1 MTSTIGVNYGDS
13 IIANP
18 TLKTEN
24 KGETGA
30 QGIQGPPGATL
41 YYGETFATTGTVTL
55 TDTNW
60 NDMSDLT
67 WTSGDKHEDITID
80 TSNGKISV
88 PVSNFY
94 DVSFFLNISSNTNA
108 NISVGIIKGN
118 AATPENDD
126 ISQIFVTS
134 GKKSMVYV
142 QSTLALGSTTPV
154 KPYIKTDANANLT
167 VVNVRFALTALVGA
181 DIADFITDDS
191 VADISASVGDE
202 VKFYNTIYNVDDTSS
217 NKKLIPAKL
226 NVSKSYITNNGLNVN
241 QSREYKFQNA
251 NGTDLIS
258 ISTVGNTTIHKNFD
272 VNNKFTVAS
281 STGNTVISGTLET
294 IGNTSM
300 NNNLTVGGTTTFNGT
315 LDVSGNTSLNN
326 ADFKI
331 KNNVGTEKF
340 SVAAASGN
348 TVIQGTLSSI
358 GEFKVNNNF
367 TVNSN
372 GNVTIPGTLDVTGQT
387 TVQNLTTTG
396 TTTIG
401 PNTYPSI
408 KGDAGKFLKTDGA
421 GVLSWDTP
429 TDTLYTAGTGLNLTG
444 TTFSINSSLNNLSD
458 VVISNPQSAGQVLI
472 YDDAQDKFV
481 NKLVTG
487 GTNVTVTSAD
497 GSITISSHDTLYTA
511 GTGLNLNGT
520 EFSIKNSE
528 ITTVGILDNLTVTGT
543 TTLNGGLSLDNF
555 TVSDTSGNTTIGGT
569 LNVTGNTTLGTTIL
583 GTTTTGSLSSG
594 NFQSTGTGTFTGSIT
609 AAGASLSENVSMTKN
624 LTVNGTSSFKNT
636 TITGTFGV
644 TENSSFDKNLSVGDN
659 LTVSENFFIIGGGL
673 RFTDS
678 GNVPDYTIDCFAK
691 TDGVRLPVGTTGQRP
706 TNNLGVIRFNTS
718 LSKYEGYDGAAWK
731 SFGDLGN
738 TTHGS
743 FVTIDNNGNIDFKT
757 DNSRRLLLS
766 KAGKLTFYTSGLET
780 LFIDTDI
787 TTNFP
792 TGINDYKTYVDNT
805 VPITASGASQKS
817 RLVGNLLVSQTVLT
831 NELKSDNISSKT
843 GTIGSVT
850 FDANGS
856 VSGLTNLNLGG
867 GITTTG
873 NVNATKG
880 IFTSDVSGVKGT
892 FTGEVSGT
900 KGTFTSLDLSDGNI
914 EKAGNVELD
923 SISASDGNSISINS
937 NWTAAG
943 QTCTDLGTVTT
954 VDIDGGT
961 MDNVSIGSVTPG
973 TGKFTTLTGV
983 DATFS
988 SSLKIP
994 VVNGG
999 TSQATANDE
1008 GKLRYNKATSKI
1020 QIVKSEGANYFW
1032 TDIESVVNNN
1042 NGGGGGGGGVGTA
1055 TSVADTDGDTTITFE
1070 DSSLP
1075 GGRDTIE
1082 FLIGQ
1087 GSRTTKD
1094 NSFKVATMDQTGLQ
1108 IGTSV
1113 TNPDGVDR
1121 TVKADDFSIP
1131 DPSADNAS
1139 LSLGDLMGP
1148 PKAISG
1154 LSVTNSS
1161 VDISASFTPVTLYNI
1176 GFITTKVPVILALKV
1191 KFENTTD
1198 TNTLIPTSGT
1208 HFSITGVNYETLNK
1222 IVFSKQVGNNGVT
1235 GTTYTFYNLNL
1246 IQGKEYKITLGY
1258 TNNHSEIK
1266 AITDGNNTLAQAQA
1280 PDTIA
1285 NVIFTEPTTA
1295 NGSTSTTVY
1304 NESNTPKVSFS
1315 WTQPLPRSGS
1325 LSGYD
1330 VTYQAV
1336 GTSLN
1341 TLDYSANVYT
1351 TTATAGATSINIT
1364 NNVKYGTKYKVKIRA
1379 SNDAGATGTYSEE
1392 FTSAA
1397 FTKVPNRPSS
1407 TSITLTLRNSST
1419 VSYTGTSLNGFYYY
1433 DGNTFTTGS
1442 GYLFNSTQFGNNIEF
1457 YTNAI
1462 KVVENLRLTN
1472 TIRDSPGTWTITGKV
1487 VKGALEDEKVH
1498 TISAYG
1504 YATDVNFTGSATSNN
1519 NSDIVFSGNLTTDTD
1534 KFWPIMNINTFYLK
1548 FKNTMAT
1555 IGNGTITLKVDA
1567 TLDTTGTLNFSVDTL
1582 NTVPTINSTKSVKMS
1597 ATATH
1602 DFNCGLA
1609 NLKAETGC
1617 EFLFTT
1623 TIQNLATNADKY
1635 YRNDRK
1641 QLLIS
1646 NPDTTNRTVRVN
1658 DITYGKNDAANSG
1671 NQIVY
1676 TNKDVDVRLS
1686 TANKIGLTYFTL
1698 TAYNIKGSSNTTVSM
1713 KIYSDNNSRS
1723 NTTNRVSSGTYASTF
1738 QFYGSQVFT
1747 PSVTTDSTSLVVTA
1761 DAGKFY
1767 IGGVAHKTLTVL
1779 RGTTY
1784 TFNVSDNS
1792 NSTHVLRFSTTAN
1805 GTHGG
1810 GSLYTTGVSNA
1821 NNPGTAGATVT
1832 LAIANSAPDI
1842 LYYYCTAHSG
1852 MGGMIIVRSSVSSP
1866 FSHTQALGSNEML
1879 LVNGLYES
1887 FNNTYYIDYSNH
1899 NTGLTNATTNL
1910 TGHTGVNIGGT
1921 NYLFATF
1928 TLTPSGTWSAATS
1941 TLNLTIQNK
1950 SGFSRTSG
1958 TVAEDGLLLYIWLP
1972 SAHYTGKYYWYNANA
1987 PFDREDSFTT
1997 NTDAQ
2002 RKAGLIPILNSRST
2016 SGGNLVYSCSIP
2028 ANTTKESTVH
2038 VRIGLKSDNG
2048 NVKKFSGITLSGS

>member
-1 MTSTIGVNYGDS
+1 MTSTTGVNYGDS

-18 TLKTEN
+18 SLKTEN

-67 WTSGDKHEDITID
+67 WTSGDKHEDITVD

-108 NISVGIIKGN
+108 NISIGIIKGN
-118 AATPENDD
+118 ATTPENDD
-126 ISQIFVTS
+126 ISQIFVTA

-154 KPYIKTDANANLT
+154 KPYIKTDTNANLT
-167 VVNVRFALTALVGA
+167 VVNTRFALIALVGA

-191 VADISASVGDE
+191 VNDITASVGGE
-202 VKFYNTIYNVDDTSS
+202 VKFYNTIYNVDDNTSD
-217 NKKLIPAKL
+217 KKLIPAKL

-241 QSREYKFQNA
+241 QSREFKFQNA
-251 NGTDLIS
+251 NGTDLVS

-281 STGNTVISGTLET
+281 STGNTVISGSLET
-294 IGNTSM
+294 TGTSTL
-300 NNNLTVGGTTTFNGT
+300 NNNLTVGGSTSLNGT

-331 KNNVGTEKF
+331 KNNIGTEKF

-367 TVNSN
+367 TVDSN
-372 GNVTIPGTLDVTGQT
+372 GDVTIPGTLGVTGQT

-429 TDTLYTAGTGLNLTG
+429 TDTQYTAGTGLNLTG
-444 TTFSINSSLNNLSD
+444 TTFSINSSLNNLND

-481 NKLVTG
+481 NKLVTA

-497 GSITISSHDTLYTA
+497 GSITISSQDTLYTA

-528 ITTVGILDNLTVTGT
+528 ITSVGTLDNLTVTGT
-543 TTLNGGLSLDNF
+543 TTLNGGLTLDNF

-569 LNVTGNTTLGTTIL
+569 LNVTGDTTLGTTTL
-583 GTTTTGSLSSG
+583 GTTTSGALSSG
-594 NFQSTGTGTFTGSIT
+594 NFQSSGTGTFAGSIT
-609 AAGASLSENVSMTKN
+609 AAGASLSENVSMAKK

-636 TITGTFGV
+636 TVTGTFGV

-691 TDGVRLPVGTTGQRP
+691 TDGVRLPVGTSAQRP

-718 LSKYEGYDGAAWK
+718 LSKYEGYDGTVWK

-743 FVTIDNNGNIDFKT
+743 FVTIDNNGNVDFKT
-757 DNSRRLLLS
+757 DNTRRLLLS

-780 LFIDTDI
+780 LYIDTDV

-805 VPITASGASQKS
+805 VPITAPGASQKS

-843 GTIGSVT
+843 GTIGTVT

-856 VSGLTNLNLGG
+856 VAGLTNLNIGG
-867 GITTTG
+867 GLTTTG

-880 IFTSDVSGVKGT
+880 IFTGDVSGVKGT
-892 FTGEVSGT
+892 FTGEVSGS
-900 KGTFTSLDLSDGNI
+900 KGTFTDID
-914 EKAGNVELD
+914 VD
-923 SISASDGNSISINS
+923 SISAKGGNSISINS
-937 NWTAAG
+937 NWSAAG

-954 VDIDGGT
+954 VDINGGT

-973 TGKFTTLTGV
+973 SGKFTTLTGV

-999 TSQATANDE
+999 ASQATANDE
-1008 GKLRYNKATSKI
+1008 GKLRYNQATSKI
-1020 QIVKSEGANYFW
+1020 QIVKAEGANYFW
-1032 TDIESVVNNN
+1032 TDIESTIVNN
-1042 NGGGGGGGGVGTA
+1042 NGGGGGGGGGTA

-1070 DSSLP
+1070 DPSLP
-1075 GGRDTIE
+1075 GARDTIE

-1131 DPSADNAS
+1131 DPNANNTN

-1198 TNTLIPTSGT
+1198 TTTLIPTTGT

-1222 IVFSKQVGNNGVT
+1222 IVFSKQAGTNGVT

-1258 TNNHSEIK
+1258 TNNHPEIK

-1280 PDTIA
+1280 PDTITT
-1285 NVIFTEPTTA
+1285 VIFTEPTTT
-1295 NGSTSTTVY
+1295 NGSISTTVY
-1304 NESNTPKVSFS
+1304 NETGTPKVSFS
-1315 WTQPLPRSGS
+1315 WTQPLPRSGN

-1341 TLDYSANVYT
+1341 TLDYSADEYT

-1364 NNVKYGTKYKVKIRA
+1364 NNVKFGTKYKVKIRA
-1379 SNDAGATGTYSEE
+1379 SNDAGATGQYSAE

-1419 VSYTGTSLNGFYYY
+1419 VSYNGTSLNGFYYY
-1433 DGNTFTTGS
+1433 NGNNFTTGS
-1442 GYLFNSTQFGNNIEF
+1442 GYLLNSTQFGNNIEF
-1457 YTNAI
+1457 YTNTI

-1472 TIRDSPGTWTITGKV
+1472 TIRESPGTWTVTGKV
-1487 VKGALEDEKVH
+1487 VKGALEDEKTH

-1504 YATDVNFTGSATSNN
+1504 YVTDVNFTGSATSNT

-1555 IGNGTITLKVDA
+1555 LGDGTITLKVDA
-1567 TLDTTGTLNFSVDTL
+1567 PLDTTGTLNFSVDTL
-1582 NTVPTINSTKSVKMS
+1582 NTVPTIDATKSVKLS
-1597 ATATH
+1597 AIATH

-1609 NLKAETGC
+1609 NLKAQTGC
-1617 EFLFTT
+1617 KFLLTT
-1623 TIQNLATNADKY
+1623 TVQNLATNADKY

-1676 TNKDVDVRLS
+1676 TDKDVDVRL
-1686 TANKIGLTYFTL
+1686 TNANKIGLTFFTL
-1698 TAYNIKGSSNTTVSM
+1698 TAYNIKGTSNTNMSM
-1713 KIYSDNNSRS
+1713 RIYSDNNSRT
-1723 NTTNRVSSGTYASTF
+1723 NTANRVSSGTYASTF

-1747 PSVTTDSTSLVVTA
+1747 PSVTTDNTSLTVTA
-1761 DAGKFY
+1761 AGGKFS
-1767 IGGVAHKTLTVL
+1767 IGGVVQKTLTVL

-1784 TFNVSDNS
+1784 TFNVSDSS
-1792 NSTHVLRFSTTAN
+1792 NSTHVLRFSTTSN

-1810 GSLYTTGVSNA
+1810 GVLYTTGVSNT

-1832 LAIANSAPDI
+1832 LAVNNSAPDI

-1852 MGGMIIVRSSVSSP
+1852 MGGMIIVRSSATSP
-1866 FSHTQALGSNEML
+1866 FSNTQALGSNEL
-1879 LVNGLYES
+1879 LLINGLYES
-1887 FNNTYYIDYSNH
+1887 FNNVYYIDYSNY

-1910 TGHTGVNIGGT
+1910 TSHTGVDIGGT
-1921 NYLFATF
+1921 DYLFATF
-1928 TLTPSGTWSAATS
+1928 TITPTGTWSAATS
-1941 TLNLTIQNK
+1941 TLNITIQNR

-1958 TVAEDGLLLYIWLP
+1958 TLAESGLLLYVWLP
-1972 SAHYTGKYYWYNANA
+1972 SAHYSGESFWYNANA
-1987 PFDREDSFTT
+1987 SFDREDSFVANTT
-1997 NTDAQ
+1997 AQ

-2016 SGGNLVYSCSIP
+2016 SGNNLVYSCSIP

-2038 VRIGLKSDNG
+2038 VRIGLKSDNSS
-2048 NVKKFSGITLSGS
+2048 VKKFSGITLSGS

>member
-1 MTSTIGVNYGDS
+1 MTSTTGVNYGDS

-18 TLKTEN
+18 AFLTEN

-67 WTSGDKHEDITID
+67 WTSGDKHEDITVD

-108 NISVGIIKGN
+108 NISIGIIKGN
-118 AATPENDD
+118 ATTPENDD
-126 ISQIFVTS
+126 ISQIFVTA

-154 KPYIKTDANANLT
+154 KPYIKTDTNANLT
-167 VVNVRFALTALVGA
+167 VVNTRFALTALVGA

-191 VADISASVGDE
+191 VNDITASVGGE
-202 VKFYNTIYNVDDTSS
+202 VKFYNTIYNVDDNTSD
-217 NKKLIPAKL
+217 KKLIPAKL

-241 QSREYKFQNA
+241 QSREFKFQNA
-251 NGTDLIS
+251 NGTDLVS

-272 VNNKFTVAS
+272 INNKFTVAS
-281 STGNTVISGTLET
+281 NTGNTVISGTLET
-294 IGNTSM
+294 TGASTL
-300 NNNLTVGGTTTFNGT
+300 NNNLTVGGSTSLNGT

-331 KNNVGTEKF
+331 KNNIGTEKF

-367 TVNSN
+367 TVDSN
-372 GNVTIPGTLDVTGQT
+372 GDVIIPGTLGVTGQT

-429 TDTLYTAGTGLNLTG
+429 TDTQYTAGTGLNLTG
-444 TTFSINSSLNNLSD
+444 TTFSINSSLNNLND

-481 NKLVTG
+481 NKLVTA

-497 GSITISSHDTLYTA
+497 GSITISSQDTLFTA

-528 ITTVGILDNLTVTGT
+528 ITSVGTLDNLTVTGT
-543 TTLNGGLSLDNF
+543 TTLNGGLTLDNF

-569 LNVTGNTTLGTTIL
+569 LNVTGDTTLGTTTL
-583 GTTTTGSLSSG
+583 GTTTSGALSSG
-594 NFQSTGTGTFTGSIT
+594 NFQSSGTGIFAGSIT

-636 TITGTFGV
+636 TVTGTFSV

-691 TDGVRLPVGTTGQRP
+691 TDGVRLPVGTSAQRP

-718 LSKYEGYDGAAWK
+718 LSKYEGYDGTVWK

-743 FVTIDNNGNIDFKT
+743 FVTIDNNGNVDFKT
-757 DNSRRLLLS
+757 DNTRRLLLS

-780 LFIDTDI
+780 LYIDTDV

-805 VPITASGASQKS
+805 VPITAPGASQKS

-843 GTIGSVT
+843 GTIGTVT

-856 VSGLTNLNLGG
+856 VSGLTNLNIGG

-873 NVNATKG
+873 NINATKG
-880 IFTSDVSGVKGT
+880 IFTSDVSGSKGT
-892 FTGEVSGT
+892 FTGEVSGS
-900 KGTFTSLDLSDGNI
+900 KGTFTDID
-914 EKAGNVELD
+914 VD
-923 SISASDGNSISINS
+923 SISAKGGNSISINS
-937 NWTAAG
+937 NWSAAG

-954 VDIDGGT
+954 VDINGGT

-973 TGKFTTLTGV
+973 SGKFTTLTGV

-999 TSQATANDE
+999 ASQATADDE
-1008 GKLRYNKATSKI
+1008 GKLRYNQATSKI
-1020 QIVKSEGANYFW
+1020 QIVKAEGANYFW
-1032 TDIESVVNNN
+1032 TDIESTIVNN
-1042 NGGGGGGGGVGTA
+1042 NGGGGGGGGGTA

-1070 DSSLP
+1070 DPSLP
-1075 GGRDTIE
+1075 GARDTIE

-1131 DPSADNAS
+1131 DPNANNTN

-1198 TNTLIPTSGT
+1198 TTTLIPTTGT

-1222 IVFSKQVGNNGVT
+1222 IVFSKQAGTNGVT

-1258 TNNHSEIK
+1258 TNNHPEIK

-1280 PDTIA
+1280 PDTITT
-1285 NVIFTEPTTA
+1285 VIFTEPTTA

-1304 NESNTPKVSFS
+1304 NETDTPKVSFS
-1315 WTQPLPRSGS
+1315 WTQPLPRSGN

-1341 TLDYSANVYT
+1341 TLDYSADEYT

-1364 NNVKYGTKYKVKIRA
+1364 NNVKFGTKYKVKIRA
-1379 SNDAGATGTYSEE
+1379 SNDAGATGQYSAE

-1419 VSYTGTSLNGFYYY
+1419 VSYNGTSLNGFYYY
-1433 DGNTFTTGS
+1433 NGNNFTLGS
-1442 GYLFNSTQFGNNIEF
+1442 GYLLNSNQFANNIEF
-1457 YTNAI
+1457 HTNTI

-1472 TIRDSPGTWTITGKV
+1472 TIRESPGTWTVTGKV
-1487 VKGALEDEKVH
+1487 VKGALEDEKTH
-1498 TISAYG
+1498 TISAFG
-1504 YATDVNFTGSATSNN
+1504 YVTDVNFTGSATSNT

-1534 KFWPIMNINTFYLK
+1534 KFWPIMNINTFFLK

-1555 IGNGTITLKVDA
+1555 IGDGTITLKVDA
-1567 TLDTTGTLNFSVDTL
+1567 PLDTTGTLNFSVDTL
-1582 NTVPTINSTKSVKMS
+1582 NTVPTIDATKSVKLS

-1609 NLKAETGC
+1609 NLKAQTGC

-1623 TIQNLATNADKY
+1623 TVQNLATNADKY

-1676 TNKDVDVRLS
+1676 TDKDVDVRL
-1686 TANKIGLTYFTL
+1686 TNANKIGLTFFTL
-1698 TAYNIKGSSNTTVSM
+1698 TAYNIKGTSNTNMSM
-1713 KIYSDNNSRS
+1713 RIYSDNNSRT
-1723 NTTNRVSSGTYASTF
+1723 NTANRVSSGTYASTF

-1747 PSVTTDSTSLVVTA
+1747 PSVTTDSTSLTVTA
-1761 DAGKFY
+1761 AGGKFY
-1767 IGGVAHKTLTVL
+1767 IGGVAQKTLTVL

-1784 TFNVSDNS
+1784 TFNVSDSS
-1792 NSTHVLRFSTTAN
+1792 NSTHVLRFSTTSN

-1810 GSLYTTGVSNA
+1810 GVLYTTGVSNT

-1832 LAIANSAPDI
+1832 LAVNNNAPDI

-1852 MGGMIIVRSSVSSP
+1852 MGGMIIVRSSTTSP
-1866 FSHTQALGSNEML
+1866 FSHTQALGSNEL
-1879 LVNGLYES
+1879 LLINGLYES
-1887 FNNTYYIDYSNH
+1887 FNNVYYIDYSNY

-1910 TGHTGVNIGGT
+1910 TNHTGVDIGGT
-1921 NYLFATF
+1921 DYLFATF
-1928 TLTPSGTWSAATS
+1928 TITPTGTWSAATS
-1941 TLNLTIQNK
+1941 TLNITIQNR

-1958 TVAEDGLLLYIWLP
+1958 TLAESGLLLYVWLP
-1972 SAHYTGKYYWYNANA
+1972 SAHYSGESFWYNANA
-1987 PFDREDSFTT
+1987 SFDREDSFVANTT
-1997 NTDAQ
+1997 AQ

-2016 SGGNLVYSCSIP
+2016 SGNNLVYSCSIP

-2038 VRIGLKSDNG
+2038 VRIGLKSDNSS
-2048 NVKKFSGITLSGS
+2048 VKKFSGITLSGS

>member
-1 MTSTIGVNYGDS
+1 MTSTVGVNYGES
-13 IIANP
+13 VIANP
-18 TLKTEN
+18 TFSTEN
-24 KGETGA
+24 KGDTGP

-80 TSNGKISV
+80 TTNGKINV
-88 PVSNFY
+88 PISNLY
-94 DVSFFLNISSNTNA
+94 DVSFFVNISSNTDA
-108 NISVGIIKGN
+108 NISIGIIKGN
-118 AATPENDD
+118 ATTPQDDD
-126 ISQIFVTS
+126 ISQIFVTG
-134 GKKSMVYV
+134 GKKSMIYV
-142 QSTLALGSTTPV
+142 KSTIPLGTTTPI
-154 KPYIKTDANANLT
+154 KPYIKTDTNATLS
-167 VVNVRFALTALVGA
+167 VINVRFALIALVGA

-191 VADISASVGDE
+191 VADITASGGGE
-202 VKFYNTIYNVDDTSS
+202 VKFYNTIYNVDDNTS

-241 QSREYKFQNA
+241 QSREFKFQNA
-251 NGTDLIS
+251 NGTDLVS

-272 VNNKFTVAS
+272 VNNKFTIAS
-281 STGNTVISGTLET
+281 ATGNTVISGSLET
-294 IGNTSM
+294 TGTSTL
-300 NNNLTVGGTTTFNGT
+300 NNNLTVGGTTTLNGT

-331 KNNVGTEKF
+331 KNNIGTEKF
-340 SVAAASGN
+340 SVAADSGN
-348 TVIQGTLSSI
+348 TVIQGTLSSM

-408 KGDAGKFLKTDGA
+408 KGDSGNFLKTDGA
-421 GVLSWDTP
+421 GVLSWETP
-429 TDTLYTAGTGLNLTG
+429 TDTQYTAGTGLNLTG
-444 TTFSINSSLNNLSD
+444 TTFSINSSLNNLND

-481 NKLVTG
+481 NKLVTAG
-487 GTNVTVTSAD
+487 ANVTVTSAD
-497 GSITISSHDTLYTA
+497 GSITISSQDTLFTA

-528 ITTVGILDNLTVTGT
+528 ITSVGTLDNLSVTGT

-555 TVSDTSGNTTIGGT
+555 TVANTSGNTTIGGT
-569 LNVTGNTTLGTTIL
+569 LSVTGDTTLGTTTL
-583 GTTTTGSLSSG
+583 GTTTSGPLSSG
-594 NFQSTGTGTFTGSIT
+594 NFQSSGTGIFTGSIT

-624 LTVNGTSSFKNT
+624 LTVDGTSSFKNT
-636 TITGTFGV
+636 TVTGTFGV

-659 LTVSENFFIIGGGL
+659 LTVSENFFIVGGGL

-678 GNVPDYTIDCFAK
+678 GNAPDYTIDCFAK

-718 LSKYEGYDGAAWK
+718 LSKYEGYDGTVWK

-757 DNSRRLLLS
+757 DNTRRLLLS

-780 LFIDTDI
+780 LFIDTDV

-805 VPITASGASQKS
+805 VPITAPGATQKS

-831 NELKSDNISSKT
+831 NELKSDNISSKS
-843 GTIGSVT
+843 GSIGSVT
-850 FDANGS
+850 FDANGN
-856 VSGLTNLNLGG
+856 VAGLTNLNIGG

-873 NVNATKG
+873 NINATKG
-880 IFTSDVSGVKGT
+880 IFTSDVSGAKGT
-892 FTGEVSGT
+892 FTGEVSGS
-900 KGTFTSLDLSDGNI
+900 KGTFTDID
-914 EKAGNVELD
+914 VD
-923 SISASDGNSISINS
+923 SISAKGENSIRINS

-954 VDIDGGT
+954 VDINSGT

-973 TGKFTTLTGV
+973 SGKFTTLTGV

-999 TSQATANDE
+999 ASQATADDE
-1008 GKLRYNKATSKI
+1008 GKLRYNQATSKI
-1020 QIVKSEGANYFW
+1020 QIVKAEGANYFW
-1032 TDIESVVNNN
+1032 TDIESVINNN
-1042 NGGGGGGGGVGTA
+1042 NGGGGGGGGTA

-1070 DSSLP
+1070 DPSLP
-1075 GGRDTIE
+1075 GARDTIE

-1131 DPSADNAS
+1131 DPSANNTA
-1139 LSLGDLMGP
+1139 LNLGDLMGP

-1154 LSVTNSS
+1154 LTIVNSS

-1176 GFITTKVPVILALKV
+1176 GFITTKVPVILELKV

-1198 TNTLIPTSGT
+1198 TTTLIPTTGEY
-1208 HFSITGVNYETLNK
+1208 FSITGVNFETLNK
-1222 IVFSKQVGNNGVT
+1222 IVFSKQAGTNGVT

-1258 TNNHSEIK
+1258 TNNHPEIK
-1266 AITDGNNTLAQAQA
+1266 TITDGNNTLAQAQA
-1280 PDTIA
+1280 PDTITT
-1285 NVIFTEPTTA
+1285 VIFTEPTTL

-1304 NESNTPKVSFS
+1304 NETGTPKVSFN
-1315 WTQPLPRSGS
+1315 WTQPLPRSGN

-1341 TLDYSANVYT
+1341 TLDYSADEYT

-1364 NNVKYGTKYKVKIRA
+1364 NNIKFGTKYKVKIRA
-1379 SNDAGATGTYSEE
+1379 SNDAGATGQYSEE

-1433 DGNTFTTGS
+1433 NGNNFTTGS
-1442 GYLFNSTQFGNNIEF
+1442 GYLLNSNQFGNDIEF
-1457 YTNAI
+1457 HTNTI

-1472 TIRDSPGTWTITGKV
+1472 TIRESPGTWTVTGKV

-1498 TISAYG
+1498 TISAFG
-1504 YATDVNFTGSATSNN
+1504 YVTDVNFTGSATSNT

-1534 KFWPIMNINTFYLK
+1534 KFWPIMNINTFFLK

-1555 IGNGTITLKVDA
+1555 LGDGTITLKVDA
-1567 TLDTTGTLNFSVDTL
+1567 PLDTTGTLNFSVDTL
-1582 NTVPTINSTKSVKMS
+1582 NTVPTIDTTKSVKLS

-1609 NLKAETGC
+1609 NLKAQTGC

-1623 TIQNLATNADKY
+1623 TIQNLATNSDKY

-1676 TNKDVDVRLS
+1676 TDKDVDVRLTS
-1686 TANKIGLTYFTL
+1686 ANKIGLTFFTL
-1698 TAYNIKGSSNTTVSM
+1698 TAYNIKGSSNTTVNM
-1713 KIYSDNNSRS
+1713 RIYSDNNSRS
-1723 NTTNRVSSGTYASTF
+1723 NTMNRVSSGTYASTF

-1747 PSVTTDSTSLVVTA
+1747 PSVTTDSTSLTVTA
-1761 DAGKFY
+1761 GGGKFY
-1767 IGGVAHKTLTVL
+1767 IGGVAQKTLTVL

-1792 NSTHVLRFSTTAN
+1792 NSTHVLRFSTTSN

-1810 GSLYTTGVSNA
+1810 GVLYTTGVSNT

-1832 LAIANSAPDI
+1832 LEVNNTAPDI

-1852 MGGMIIVRSSVSSP
+1852 MGGMIIVRSSASSP
-1866 FSHTQALGSNEML
+1866 FSHTQALGSNEL
-1879 LVNGLYES
+1879 LLINGLYES
-1887 FNNTYYIDYSNH
+1887 FNNIYYIDYSNY

-1910 TGHTGVNIGGT
+1910 TGHTGVDIGGT

-1928 TLTPSGTWSAATS
+1928 TITPTGTWSAATS
-1941 TLNLTIQNK
+1941 TLNLTIQNR

-1972 SAHYTGKYYWYNANA
+1972 SAHYSGEHFWYNANS
-1987 PFDREDSFTT
+1987 PFDREDSFVANTT
-1997 NTDAQ
+1997 AQ

-2016 SGGNLVYSCSIP
+2016 SGNNLVYSCSIP

-2038 VRIGLKSDNG
+2038 VRIGFKSDNG
-2048 NVKKFSGITLSGS
+2048 DVKKFSGITLSGS